1 MRGPVVLR
9 KPVEIAVEPDR
20 PLIGHRCRLQLDD
33 RAAKDAAPY
42 RRGSPAG
49 RERELNPGTGREATH
64 ALDERSASGDVDQL
78 HVVAGPHTRAPD
90 PMLLDRPPPPR
101 AAPVDYNGFHVA
113 LRRSNRRI
121 LVFPVSPRMR
131 TTNWVFLGP
140 RT

>member
-1 MRGPVVLR
+1 MPGPVVLG
-9 KPVEIAVEPDR
+9 KPVQIVVESDR
-20 PLIGHRCRLQLDD
+20 PSIGHGCRLQLHDG
-33 RAAKDAAPY
+33 AAKDAAPY
-42 RRGSPAG
+42 RRPPLAG

-64 ALDERSASGDVDQL
+64 ALDERSASGEVDQL
-78 HVVAGPHTRAPD
+78 HFVAGPHARAHD
-90 PMLLDRPPPPR
+90 PMLFDRPPPPR
-101 AAPVDYNGFHVA
+101 AAPVDYNGFHVP